1 MRTLTPSEIT
11 RLEENRCHA
20 EDWQKITVGE
30 NFSADRLYDVQF
42 IGECSIGSNSDTVTT
57 DMGYELPTGIRHARI
72 INSTIGDNTLVENVS
87 AFICN
92 ADIGDNCIVNNVSV
106 IQTTEGTTFG
116 QGNTISVMNESG
128 EGNVVLY
135 SGLTS
140 QIAALTVLPPCLGE
154 QYDDGDAT
162 IEARRQAKDAVR
174 RMVMEEVMSRMP
186 KRTLIEDNVRIT
198 DTIEITNSWI
208 TQWTEVRGA
217 QRISETTLWSR
228 QDNSVFVGAGA
239 ILDGCIVT
247 LGSSVSNNAIAKN
260 CFIGENSTLTDGFS
274 ATDSLF
280 FANSYMANGE
290 ACAAFCGPFSV
301 SHHKSTL
308 LIGGMYSF
316 YNAGSGTNFSNHAYK
331 MGPIHYGIMERG
343 AKTAS
348 GAHILWPAHIGAFT
362 MCMGKIATHPDTSAL
377 PFSYVIGDGTDTY
390 IVPAR
395 NIATVGTY
403 RDAAK
408 WPRRDMRPQGSRR
421 SMVDTEW
428 LNPSTMT
435 KVVEAKVTLEA
446 LRDQKG
452 AREVYETADGSLIK
466 RSALEKGISLYTLAI
481 KLYLDRHLQGADE
494 EADYN
499 TSFDDTP
506 ASQTFGR
513 PLSRGASLFADLSGM
528 QISNASVMR
537 IVDAITSGDIDTTDD
552 LMAGICRYYD
562 GGSLDTAI
570 DRKLALRIADAIYG
584 WNSMDAD
591 DRRRLIGSCHE
602 ARHEWYDMIRRD
614 AEREY
619 ELGDVDE
626 NTLNGF
632 LAKLEEEESGS

>member
-42 IGECSIGSNSDTVTT
+42 IGECCIGSNSDTVTT
-57 DMGYELPTGIRHARI
+57 DMGFELPTGIRHARI

-537 IVDAITSGDIDTTDD
+537 IVDAITSGDIDTTED

-602 ARHEWYDMIRRD
+602 ARREWYDMIRRD

-632 LAKLEEEESGS
+632 LAKLEEEE

>member
-57 DMGYELPTGIRHARI
+57 DMGFELPTGIRHARI

-116 QGNTISVMNESG
+116 QGNTISVMNEAG

-537 IVDAITSGDIDTTDD
+537 IVDDITSGDIDTTED

-602 ARHEWYDMIRRD
+602 ARREWYDMIRRD

-632 LAKLEEEESGS
+632 LAKLDEEESGS

>member
-57 DMGYELPTGIRHARI
+57 DMGFELPTGIRHARI

-348 GAHILWPAHIGAFT
+348 GTHILWPAHIGAFT

-377 PFSYVIGDGTDTY
+377 PFSYVIGDGIDTY

-408 WPRRDMRPQGSRR
+408 WPRRDIRPQGSRR

-537 IVDAITSGDIDTTDD
+537 IVDAITSGDIDTTED

>member
-1 MRTLTPSEIT
+1 MRTLTPSEIK
-11 RLEENRCHA
+11 RLGENRCHA

-116 QGNTISVMNESG
+116 QGNTISVMNEAG

-154 QYDDGDAT
+154 QYDDADAT

-239 ILDGCIVT
+239 IIDGCIVT

-316 YNAGSGTNFSNHAYK
+316 YNAGSATNFSNHAYK

-362 MCMGKIATHPDTSAL
+362 MCMGKIATHPDTSSL

-403 RDAAK
+403 RDTAK

-421 SMVDTEW
+421 
-428 LNPSTMT
+428 
-435 KVVEAKVTLEA
+435 
-446 LRDQKG
+446 R
-452 AREVYETADGSLIK
+452 
-466 RSALEKGISLYTLAI
+466 
-481 KLYLDRHLQGADE
+481 
-494 EADYN
+494 
-499 TSFDDTP
+499 
-506 ASQTFGR
+506 
-513 PLSRGASLFADLSGM
+513 
-528 QISNASVMR
+528 
-537 IVDAITSGDIDTTDD
+537 
-552 LMAGICRYYD
+552 
-562 GGSLDTAI
+562 
-570 DRKLALRIADAIYG
+570 
-584 WNSMDAD
+584 
-591 DRRRLIGSCHE
+591 
-602 ARHEWYDMIRRD
+602 
-614 AEREY
+614 
-619 ELGDVDE
+619 
-626 NTLNGF
+626 
-632 LAKLEEEESGS
+632 

>member
-57 DMGYELPTGIRHARI
+57 DMGFELPTGIRHARI

-208 TQWTEVRGA
+208 TQWAEVRGA

-537 IVDAITSGDIDTTDD
+537 IVDAITSGDIDTTED
-552 LMAGICRYYD
+552 LMAGICCYYD

-632 LAKLEEEESGS
+632 LATLEEEE

>member
-1 MRTLTPSEIT
+1 MRTLTPSEIK

-20 EDWQKITVGE
+20 EDWQKINVGE

-116 QGNTISVMNESG
+116 QGNTISVMNEAG

-154 QYDDGDAT
+154 QYDDADAT

-228 QDNSVFVGAGA
+228 RDNSVFVGAGA
-239 ILDGCIVT
+239 IIDGCIVT

-316 YNAGSGTNFSNHAYK
+316 YNAGSATNFSNHAYK

-362 MCMGKIATHPDTSAL
+362 MCMGKIATHPDTSSL

-403 RDAAK
+403 RDTAK

-452 AREVYETADGSLIK
+452 AREVYQTADGSLIK

-481 KLYLDRHLQGADE
+481 KLYLNRHLKSADE

-499 TSFDDTP
+499 TPFDDTT

-513 PLSRGASLFADLSGM
+513 PLSRGASLFADLGGM

-537 IVDAITSGDIDTTDD
+537 IVDAITSGNIDTTED
-552 LMAGICRYYD
+552 LMAEICRYYD
-562 GGSLDTAI
+562 GGSLDTDI

-591 DRRRLIGSCHE
+591 DRRRLIDSCHE
-602 ARHEWYDMIRRD
+602 ARREWYDMVRRD

-619 ELGDVDE
+619 ELGDVDDA
-626 NTLNGF
+626 TLNGF
-632 LAKLEEEESGS
+632 LAKLEEEEPAS

>member
-1 MRTLTPSEIT
+1 
-11 RLEENRCHA
+11 
-20 EDWQKITVGE
+20 
-30 NFSADRLYDVQF
+30 
-42 IGECSIGSNSDTVTT
+42 
-57 DMGYELPTGIRHARI
+57 
-72 INSTIGDNTLVENVS
+72 
-87 AFICN
+87 
-92 ADIGDNCIVNNVSV
+92 
-106 IQTTEGTTFG
+106 
-116 QGNTISVMNESG
+116 
-128 EGNVVLY
+128 
-135 SGLTS
+135 
-140 QIAALTVLPPCLGE
+140 
-154 QYDDGDAT
+154 
-162 IEARRQAKDAVR
+162 
-174 RMVMEEVMSRMP
+174 
-186 KRTLIEDNVRIT
+186 
-198 DTIEITNSWI
+198 
-208 TQWTEVRGA
+208 
-217 QRISETTLWSR
+217 
-228 QDNSVFVGAGA
+228 
-239 ILDGCIVT
+239 
-247 LGSSVSNNAIAKN
+247 
-260 CFIGENSTLTDGFS
+260 
-274 ATDSLF
+274 
-280 FANSYMANGE
+280 
-290 ACAAFCGPFSV
+290 
-301 SHHKSTL
+301 
-308 LIGGMYSF
+308 
-316 YNAGSGTNFSNHAYK
+316 
-331 MGPIHYGIMERG
+331 
-343 AKTAS
+343 
-348 GAHILWPAHIGAFT
+348 

-499 TSFDDTP
+499 SFDDTP

-614 AEREY
+614 AKREY

>member
-57 DMGYELPTGIRHARI
+57 DMGFELPTGIRHARI

-408 WPRRDMRPQGSRR
+408 WSRRDMRPQGSRR

-452 AREVYETADGSLIK
+452 ARDVYETADGSLIK

-602 ARHEWYDMIRRD
+602 ARREWYDMVRRD

-619 ELGDVDE
+619 ELGDVDDA
-626 NTLNGF
+626 TLNGF

>member
-57 DMGYELPTGIRHARI
+57 DMGFELPTGIRHARI

-116 QGNTISVMNESG
+116 QGNTISVMNEAG

-421 SMVDTEW
+421 SMVDTVW

-452 AREVYETADGSLIK
+452 ARDVYETVDGSLIK

-481 KLYLDRHLQGADE
+481 KLYLDRHLLSADE

-537 IVDAITSGDIDTTDD
+537 IVDAITSGDIDTTED

-591 DRRRLIGSCHE
+591 DRLRLIGSCHE

-632 LAKLEEEESGS
+632 LAKLEEEESAS

>member
-116 QGNTISVMNESG
+116 QGNTISVMNEAG

-537 IVDAITSGDIDTTDD
+537 IVDAITSGDIDTTED

>member
-57 DMGYELPTGIRHARI
+57 DMGFELPTGIRHARI

-116 QGNTISVMNESG
+116 QGNTISVMNEAG

-537 IVDAITSGDIDTTDD
+537 IVDAIISGDIDTTDD

-591 DRRRLIGSCHE
+591 DRRRLMGSCHE

>member
-42 IGECSIGSNSDTVTT
+42 IGECCIGSNSDTVTT
-57 DMGYELPTGIRHARI
+57 DMGFELPTGIRHARI

-116 QGNTISVMNESG
+116 QGNTISVMNEAG

-452 AREVYETADGSLIK
+452 ARDVYETADGSLIK

-506 ASQTFGR
+506 ASLTFGR

-537 IVDAITSGDIDTTDD
+537 IVDAITSGDIDTTED

>member
-57 DMGYELPTGIRHARI
+57 DMGFELPTGIRHARI

-116 QGNTISVMNESG
+116 QGNTISVMNEAG

-348 GAHILWPAHIGAFT
+348 GTHILWPAHIGAFT

-481 KLYLDRHLQGADE
+481 KLYLDRHLLSADE

-537 IVDAITSGDIDTTDD
+537 IVDAITSGDIDTTED

>member
-1 MRTLTPSEIT
+1 MRTLTPSEIK

-116 QGNTISVMNESG
+116 QGNTISVMNEAG

-154 QYDDGDAT
+154 QYDDADAT

-186 KRTLIEDNVRIT
+186 KRTLIEDNVHIT

-228 QDNSVFVGAGA
+228 RDNSVFVGAGA
-239 ILDGCIVT
+239 IIDGCIVT

-362 MCMGKIATHPDTSAL
+362 MCMGKIATHPDTSSL
-377 PFSYVIGDGTDTY
+377 PFSYIIGDGTDTY

-403 RDAAK
+403 RDTAK

-452 AREVYETADGSLIK
+452 AREVYQTADGSLIK

-481 KLYLDRHLQGADE
+481 KLYLNRHLKSADE

-513 PLSRGASLFADLSGM
+513 PLSRGASLFADLGGM

-537 IVDAITSGDIDTTDD
+537 IVDAITSGNIDTTED
-552 LMAGICRYYD
+552 LMAEICRYYD
-562 GGSLDTAI
+562 GGSLDTDI

-602 ARHEWYDMIRRD
+602 ARREWYDMVRRD

-619 ELGDVDE
+619 ELGDVDDA
-626 NTLNGF
+626 TLNGF
-632 LAKLEEEESGS
+632 LAKLEEEEPA

>member
-57 DMGYELPTGIRHARI
+57 DMGFELPTGIRHARI

-116 QGNTISVMNESG
+116 QGNTISVMNEAG

-247 LGSSVSNNAIAKN
+247 LGSSVSSNAIAKN

>member
-57 DMGYELPTGIRHARI
+57 DMGFELPTGIRHARI

-116 QGNTISVMNESG
+116 QGNTISVMNEAG

-446 LRDQKG
+446 LCDQKR

-537 IVDAITSGDIDTTDD
+537 IVDAITSGDIDTTED

>member
-57 DMGYELPTGIRHARI
+57 DMGFELPTGIRHARI

-116 QGNTISVMNESG
+116 QGNTISVMNEAG

-408 WPRRDMRPQGSRR
+408 WPRRDMRPQGSRL

-452 AREVYETADGSLIK
+452 ARDVYETADGSLIK

-481 KLYLDRHLQGADE
+481 KLYLDRHLLSADE

-537 IVDAITSGDIDTTDD
+537 IVDAITSGDIDTTED

>member
-57 DMGYELPTGIRHARI
+57 DMGFELPTGIRHARI

-116 QGNTISVMNESG
+116 QGNTISVMNEAG

-331 MGPIHYGIMERG
+331 MGPIHYGIIERG

-466 RSALEKGISLYTLAI
+466 RSALEKGILLYTLAI
-481 KLYLDRHLQGADE
+481 KLYLDRHLLSADE

-537 IVDAITSGDIDTTDD
+537 IVDAITSGDIDTTED

>member
-116 QGNTISVMNESG
+116 QGNTISVMNEAG

-452 AREVYETADGSLIK
+452 ARDVYETADGSLIK

-481 KLYLDRHLQGADE
+481 KLYLDRHLLSADE

-537 IVDAITSGDIDTTDD
+537 IVDAITSGDIDTTED

-619 ELGDVDE
+619 ELGDVDK
-626 NTLNGF
+626 NTLHGF

>member
-57 DMGYELPTGIRHARI
+57 DMGFELPTGIRHARI

-537 IVDAITSGDIDTTDD
+537 IVDAITSGDIDTTED

>member
-57 DMGYELPTGIRHARI
+57 DMGFELPTGIRHARI

-116 QGNTISVMNESG
+116 QGNTISVMNEAG

-528 QISNASVMR
+528 QISNASVMH
-537 IVDAITSGDIDTTDD
+537 IVDAITSGDIDTTED

-614 AEREY
+614 AECEY

>member
-57 DMGYELPTGIRHARI
+57 DMGFELPTGIRHARI

-116 QGNTISVMNESG
+116 QGNTISVMNEAG

-452 AREVYETADGSLIK
+452 ARDVYETADGSLIK

-481 KLYLDRHLQGADE
+481 KLYLDRHLLSADE

-537 IVDAITSGDIDTTDD
+537 IVDAITSGDIDTTED

-632 LAKLEEEESGS
+632 LAKLEEEE

>member
-1 MRTLTPSEIT
+1 M
-11 RLEENRCHA
+11 
-20 EDWQKITVGE
+20 
-30 NFSADRLYDVQF
+30 
-42 IGECSIGSNSDTVTT
+42 
-57 DMGYELPTGIRHARI
+57 
-72 INSTIGDNTLVENVS
+72 ENVS

-116 QGNTISVMNESG
+116 QGNTISVMNEAG

-154 QYDDGDAT
+154 QYDDADAT

-228 QDNSVFVGAGA
+228 RDNSVFVGAGA
-239 ILDGCIVT
+239 IIDGCIVT

-316 YNAGSGTNFSNHAYK
+316 YNAGSATNFSNHAYK

-362 MCMGKIATHPDTSAL
+362 MCMGKIATHPDTSSL

-403 RDAAK
+403 RDITK
-408 WPRRDMRPQGSRR
+408 WPRRDKRPANGR
-421 SMVDTEW
+421 SSVVNSKW
-428 LNPSTMT
+428 LNPFVIQH
-435 KVVEAKVTLEA
+435 VVEGKKSLTNAIDNTDGDEILLDGCTIKYSSAQRGIGYYDMAIRMFL
-446 LRDQKG
+446 G
-452 AREVYETADGSLIK
+452 ETMD
-466 RSALEKGISLYTLAI
+466 ETCF
-481 KLYLDRHLQGADE
+481 HLPSSTTGTGE
-494 EADYN
+494 W
-499 TSFDDTP
+499 
-506 ASQTFGR
+506 
-513 PLSRGASLFADLSGM
+513 LDLSGLLAPKSEIEQLTDDILEGVTTDIKSVDQRLHHIHNNYSEYVWNYAYSLALTYYNM
-528 QISNASVMR
+528 DNITEDDIAS
-537 IVDAITSGDIDTTDD
+537 IVDNGNVAHETWI
-552 LMAGICRYYD
+552 
-562 GGSLDTAI
+562 
-570 DRKLALRIADAIYG
+570 KRIAA
-584 WNSMDAD
+584 
-591 DRRRLIGSCHE
+591 
-602 ARHEWYDMIRRD
+602 D
-614 AEREY
+614 AEKEFAM
-619 ELGDVDE
+619 GDVAE
-626 NTLNGF
+626 QQLNDF
-632 LAKLEEEESGS
+632 LESLK

>member
-57 DMGYELPTGIRHARI
+57 DMGFELPTGIRHARI

-377 PFSYVIGDGTDTY
+377 PFSYVIGDGTGTY

-537 IVDAITSGDIDTTDD
+537 IVDAITSGDIDTTED

>member
-481 KLYLDRHLQGADE
+481 KIYLDRHLLSADE

-537 IVDAITSGDIDTTDD
+537 IVDAITSGDIDTTED

-614 AEREY
+614 AKREY

>member
-116 QGNTISVMNESG
+116 QGNTISVMNEAG

-626 NTLNGF
+626 NTLHGF
-632 LAKLEEEESGS
+632 LAKLEEVESGS

>member
-57 DMGYELPTGIRHARI
+57 DMGFELPTGIRHARI

-116 QGNTISVMNESG
+116 QGNTISVMNEAG

-452 AREVYETADGSLIK
+452 ARDVYETADGSLIK

-537 IVDAITSGDIDTTDD
+537 IVDAITSGDIDTTED

>member
-57 DMGYELPTGIRHARI
+57 DMGFELPTGIRHARI

-348 GAHILWPAHIGAFT
+348 GTHILWPAHIGAFT

-481 KLYLDRHLQGADE
+481 KLYLDRHLLSADE

-537 IVDAITSGDIDTTDD
+537 IVDAITSGDIDTTED

-626 NTLNGF
+626 NTLHGF

>member
-116 QGNTISVMNESG
+116 QGNTISVMNEAG

-537 IVDAITSGDIDTTDD
+537 IVDAITSGDIDTTED

-626 NTLNGF
+626 NTLHGF

>member
-57 DMGYELPTGIRHARI
+57 DMGFELPTGIRHARI
-72 INSTIGDNTLVENVS
+72 INSTIGDNTFVENVS

>member
-57 DMGYELPTGIRHARI
+57 DMGFELPTGIRHARI

-348 GAHILWPAHIGAFT
+348 GTHILWPAHIGAFT

-537 IVDAITSGDIDTTDD
+537 IVDDITSGDIDTTDD